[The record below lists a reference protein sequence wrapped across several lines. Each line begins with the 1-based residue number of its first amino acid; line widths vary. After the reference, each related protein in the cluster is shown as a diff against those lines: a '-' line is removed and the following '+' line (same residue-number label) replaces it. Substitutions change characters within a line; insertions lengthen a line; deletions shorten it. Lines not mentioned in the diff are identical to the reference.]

1 MFILLGIYALI
12 AFVVIVALVYVLIK
26 RLQDKDKENFEKRDN

>member
-12 AFVVIVALVYVLIK
+12 AFVVIVALIYILIK

>member
-12 AFVVIVALVYVLIK
+12 AFVVIVALIYVLIK

>member
-12 AFVVIVALVYVLIK
+12 AFVVIVALIYVLIK
-26 RLQDKDKENFEKRDN
+26 RLQDKEKENFEKRDN